1 MIQFRLAYF
10 FLKALS
16 LLPLKILYILSSGI
30 HFLLEKVLGYRKNIV
45 MENLSRAFPDYN
57 DKELKAVANNFYR
70 HLSDV
75 IVEGVKLFK
84 FSPEEL
90 STKMYFKNPEI
101 FSEYFEKN
109 KSVIAV
115 AAHYGNWEWTAG
127 LSIGLQHKTLAVYKP
142 LSNKYFD
149 AFLRQQRSKFGTRLV
164 SMREIVRVL
173 IQHRNK
179 NIPTVSLFITD
190 QSPVWEEIQYW
201 TDFMNQNTAVYLGP
215 EKIARQFG
223 MAVVFL
229 DVKKVDR
236 GRYEV
241 EIIPV
246 TDDASKE
253 KPYFVTETHV
263 KILEERIIAHPE
275 YWLWSHRRWKLTR
288 KREREENNGMFR
300 FQGQVIREGK
310 YES

>member
-10 FLKALS
+10 FLKSFS
-16 LLPLKILYILSSGI
+16 LLPLKILYIFSSGI
-30 HFLLEKVLGYRKNIV
+30 HFFLEKVLRYRKNIV
-45 MENLSRAFPDYN
+45 IENLHHAFPDYS
-57 DKELKAVANNFYR
+57 DKEIKAIASKFYR

-75 IVEGVKLFK
+75 IVEGVKLFQL
-84 FSPEEL
+84 SPEKL
-90 STKMYFKNPEI
+90 SNRIYFKNPEI
-101 FSEYFEKN
+101 FQDYFEKK
-109 KSVIAV
+109 KSIIAI
-115 AAHYGNWEWTAG
+115 ASHYGNWEWTAG
-127 LSIGLQHKTLAVYKP
+127 LSKGLRHKTLAVYKP

-149 AFLRQQRSKFGTRLV
+149 NFLREQRSRFGTRLV
-164 SMREIVRVL
+164 SMREVVRVL
-173 IQHRNK
+173 IQYRNEK
-179 NIPTVSLFITD
+179 IPSVSLFIAD

-201 TDFMNQNTAVYLGP
+201 TNFMNQNTAVYLGP

-229 DVKKVDR
+229 DVKKVER

-263 KILEERIIAHPE
+263 RILEERIIAHPE

-288 KREREENNGMFR
+288 KREREENDGIFR
-300 FQGQVIREGK
+300 FHGQVIREGK